1 MGRSK
6 ITGTDLILKSNSD
19 GKIWEFL
26 PDKNQ
31 IRCLPCGIILEC
43 NFRTK
48 TLARQ
53 HVSGAKHKKN
63 SALFFADSSKQTY
76 LSSPSKPN
84 VKSEFFADLT
94 EALVR
99 SNIPLNKI
107 ESDSFRNFLEKYT
120 KKSLPNESTLRRNY
134 LPNLF
139 EQEMK
144 RTIQWTRN
152 KPIFIIIDECTD
164 PSGRFVLAI
173 LVGVLAEDASNP
185 RLLGV
190 RELNETNN
198 QTVTQAIN
206 DSMIKLCDGQMDY
219 SKLRVLISDSASY
232 MLSAGSNLKLIF
244 TEMLHLTCAAH
255 GVQRIAE
262 QVRANHP
269 HVDRFVTCL
278 KKKRSKTVVGE
289 KDYMFRQRNSHYLHN
304 L

>member
-6 ITGTDLILKSNSD
+6 ITGTDLILKLNSD
-19 GKIWEFL
+19 GKIWDFL
-26 PDKNQ
+26 TDKNQ
-31 IRCLPCGIILEC
+31 LRCLPCGIILEC

-53 HVSGAKHKKN
+53 HVSGAKHKRN

-94 EALVR
+94 EALIR

-144 RTIQWTRN
+144 NTI
-152 KPIFIIIDECTD
+152 
-164 PSGRFVLAI
+164 
-173 LVGVLAEDASNP
+173 
-185 RLLGV
+185 
-190 RELNETNN
+190 
-198 QTVTQAIN
+198 
-206 DSMIKLCDGQMDY
+206 IK
-219 SKLRVLISDSASY
+219 S
-232 MLSAGSNLKLIF
+232 
-244 TEMLHLTCAAH
+244 
-255 GVQRIAE
+255 
-262 QVRANHP
+262 
-269 HVDRFVTCL
+269 
-278 KKKRSKTVVGE
+278 
-289 KDYMFRQRNSHYLHN
+289 
-304 L
+304 